1 MNKLITS
8 LGVLAQ
14 AGLTL
19 TSLHAQDK
27 KMNVLFIAVDDL
39 KPWVGAYGDKHAKTP
54 GMDRLAREGVVFKN
68 KRGNKGK
75 PSYRYVSR
83 QIEGVGPYY

>member
-39 KPWVGAYGDKHAKTP
+39 KPWTGAYGDKHAKTP
-54 GMDRLAREGVVFKN
+54 EWTGWQKKELCLRMHTA
-68 KRGNKGK
+68 
-75 PSYRYVSR
+75 SR
-83 QIEGVGPYY
+83 R